1 LPGPPSLAGR
11 VFLIHSIDEADML
24 TRRRL
29 VQSAAALLASP
40 ALLKVTRA
48 TAQGALPITVSS
60 YLLDRTEALFDGRV
74 QIEGAQ
80 ATFEA
85 DAIGDMN
92 TAAFSRTG
100 TREITELGL
109 HPFMLA
115 HANDAFRDYALLPI
129 PLLRQFRHKSV
140 FVRADAGIET
150 PDDLRG
156 RRIGTPG
163 YSSTSLT
170 WIRGIF
176 EDEYGV
182 TPTDVEWVVAT
193 DDSSAGEAGAV
204 SDQENRF
211 PDGVQISTG
220 TPGMDESELLL
231 AGEVD
236 ALFHAATPAAYL
248 QGDARIARLF
258 PDFRS
263 VEQDYFKR
271 TGIFP
276 IMHVLAIRRD
286 TAADHPW
293 LARAVFDAYSQAKST
308 AYLTKDRLGWATDML
323 PWYSQ
328 ELEDTR
334 ALMGRN
340 FYPYGIA
347 PNRKAI
353 ETLFRYS
360 HSQGLASRVLAID
373 ETFLPE
379 SLDFAED
386 I

>member
-1 LPGPPSLAGR
+1 MKRRHFVQAG
-11 VFLIHSIDEADML
+11 
-24 TRRRL
+24 
-29 VQSAAALLASP
+29 AAMLASP
-40 ALLKVTRA
+40 ALLRASRA
-48 TAQGALPITVSS
+48 TAQGGLPITVSS

-74 QIEGAQ
+74 EIEGTD
-80 ATFEA
+80 ATFVA

-92 TAAFSRTG
+92 TAAFSGSG

-115 HANDAFRDYALLPI
+115 HANEGFRDYALLPI

-140 FVRADAGIET
+140 FVRTDAGIKRPE
-150 PDDLRG
+150 DLLG

-182 TPTDVEWVVAT
+182 APTDVEWVVAT
-193 DDSSAGEAGAV
+193 GDSSAGEAGRS
-204 SDQENRF
+204 SDQENRL
-211 PDGVQISTG
+211 PDGVQVSSG
-220 TPGMDESELLL
+220 PSGMDESDLLL
-231 AGEVD
+231 SGEVD

-248 QGDARIARLF
+248 EGDERIARLF

-263 VEQDYFKR
+263 VERDYFKR

-293 LARAVFDAYSQAKST
+293 LARAVFDACSQAKSA
-308 AYLTKDRLGWATDML
+308 AYRTKDRLGWATDML

-340 FYPYGIA
+340 FYPYGIEA
-347 PNRKAI
+347 NRKTI

-360 HSQGLASRVLAID
+360 HAQGLASRVLSMD
-373 ETFLPE
+373 ETFLPGTLE
-379 SLDFAED
+379 FAEA
-386 I
+386 